1 MNAREEAEA
10 LRELR
15 EVLKPVSP
23 SANGATP
30 RQPGKRA
37 TVNEVISR
45 TLGAVEKCGHD
56 ELLDMDL
63 PPPSWLVSELVA
75 DDGLTWLGGKKKLGK
90 SWLLLQIAVAVA
102 TGGTVLG
109 RQATRG
115 SVAYLCLED
124 GRRRLKDRLMK
135 QQAPRGLPITWYTRF
150 PSLDGDGMGALLELL
165 DEHRPRLLIIDTL
178 AAAKTGKTDEN
189 EAGGMADLGNALR
202 GLGQV
207 YHAGILCSH
216 HHGKM
221 TGGDPG
227 HDLRGSSAIGG
238 AGDVNLGI
246 YEESGGCSLRGE
258 GRDID
263 KVNLP
268 VQLDAEH
275 TWSWLLREDGRQRS
289 RLDADSECLQ
299 ALSHLGEASS
309 AGVADYLG
317 KDRKTVADRLN
328 RLVDGGMISVRDGA
342 AVGRGRPTLLYSAV
356 FRIAP
361 EPEIPD

>member
-15 EVLKPVSP
+15 EVLKPVKP
-23 SANGATP
+23 SASGTHQAGK
-30 RQPGKRA
+30 RQP
-37 TVNEVISR
+37 VSEVIAR
-45 TLGAVEKCGHD
+45 TLGSVEQCGHD

-90 SWLLLQIAVAVA
+90 SWLLMQIAVAVA
-102 TGGTVLG
+102 TGGAVLG

-124 GRRRLKDRLMK
+124 GRRRLKDRLLK

-150 PSLDGDGMGALLELL
+150 PSLDGDGMGYLLELL
-165 DEHRPRLLIIDTL
+165 DEHKPRLLIIDTL

-207 YHAGILCSH
+207 FHAGILCSH

-238 AGDVNLGI
+238 AGDVNLGL
-246 YEESGGCSLRGE
+246 YEEAGGCVLRGE
-258 GRDID
+258 GRDVD
-263 KVNLP
+263 KLSLSIEFDP
-268 VQLDAEH
+268 AS
-275 TWSWLLREDGRQRS
+275 TWGWQLREDRRQRS
-289 RLDADSECLQ
+289 RLDADSECLH
-299 ALSHLGEASS
+299 ALSRLGESS
-309 AGVADYLG
+309 AQGVADLVG

-328 RLVDGGMISVRDGA
+328 RLVDDGMVSVRDGA
-342 AVGRGRPTLLYSAV
+342 SGGRGRPTLLYSAV

-361 EPEIPD
+361 ESEIPD